1 MTDSCH
7 LLYLTWDIIGLQ
19 YRTPSPIIL
28 DYTVIREINTGTVVR
43 LDSSE
48 NRLTQSLSVC
58 LKPASIDSAKEEV
71 VNEALTES

>member
-7 LLYLTWDIIGLQ
+7 LLYLTEDIVGLQ
-19 YRTPSPIIL
+19 YSTPSPIIL
-28 DYTVIREINTGTVVR
+28 NYTVIREINTGTVVR

-48 NRLTQSLSVC
+48 NRHTQGLSLC